1 MSGVQT
7 LVDVQGAT
15 LAEAIARHVRDG
27 HTVAIEG
34 FGHLV
39 PTAAAHEII
48 RQGFTGLTLA
58 RMSCDPL
65 VDQMLAGGC
74 VTKLISSFVGN
85 SSAGSL
91 HELRRRIELR
101 DPEPLEFEEYSMGGM
116 IARYTA
122 GAAKLPFAPI
132 RSCTGSD
139 LLALNPMIKSVAD
152 PYGGGDI
159 HVVPALNPDVS
170 IIHAQRADR
179 AGNIQAWGMLGIHQE
194 AAFAG
199 TAVIATVEEI
209 VDDDIVRSDPNR
221 TIVPAGVADA
231 VVVCPRGAHP
241 TSVQGYYDRD
251 DRFHR
256 DWSEHSYDAAA
267 LRAWIDR
274 HIRGTENHEGFIAGL
289 GPGYWHRLE
298 VGERLS
304 APVNYGGRR

>member
-1 MSGVQT
+1 M
-7 LVDVQGAT
+7 DKRAT
-15 LAEAIARHVRDG
+15 LADAIARHVRNG
-27 HTVAIEG
+27 QTVAIEG

-65 VDQMLAGGC
+65 VDQLLAAGC
-74 VTKLISSFVGN
+74 VPRLISSFVGN

-101 DPEPLEFEEYSMGGM
+101 DPEPLELEEYSMGGM

-132 RSCTGSD
+132 RSFTGSD
-139 LLALNPMIKSVAD
+139 LVELNPMIRSVTD
-152 PYGGGDI
+152 PYGGGEI
-159 HVVPALNPDVS
+159 HVVPALNPDVT

-179 AGNIQAWGMLGIHQE
+179 AGNIQAWGMLGVHQE

-199 TAVIATVEEI
+199 RSVIATVEEI
-209 VDDDIVRSDPNR
+209 VDDSVVRSDPNR
-221 TIVPAGVADA
+221 TIVPSHVVDA
-231 VVVCPRGAHP
+231 VVLCPRGAHP
-241 TSVQGYYDRD
+241 TAVQGYYDRD

-256 DWSEHSYDAAA
+256 EWSERARDAAA
-267 LRAWIDR
+267 LRRWIDR
-274 HIRGTENHEGFIAGL
+274 HIRGTDDHEGFMASL
-289 GPGYWHRLE
+289 GPDHWQALE
-298 VGERLS
+298 VGTQLS
-304 APVNYGGRR
+304 APVNYGGRP